1 MATISDIKPSITQLS
16 DEEALALIKQLRF
29 DRRQPPPKKTRKKT
43 AAKKP
48 VSTKAL
54 LNALTPEQKAALIKQ
69 LGG

>member
-16 DEEALALIKQLRF
+16 DEEAQALIKQLRF

-54 LNALTPEQKAALIKQ
+54 LNTLTPEQKAALIKQ